1 MEEHS
6 LLATNSVT
14 YYFIYKPFFVW
25 LQKFIPIW
33 IHPNVITLSNLF
45 IVNILSLS
53 GYYTNPYLFSF
64 VLFLYFCLDNLDGIH
79 ARETKQSSSMGEILD
94 HCSDNYNITLIF
106 NMFFSIFGIPDGY
119 LKNVTVLILLYQYC
133 CPNLLHKY
141 DGHTSLSIG
150 FKYLGID
157 DILLSVTILPFVAS
171 YKLLSPN
178 LISLVVKCLWTAGL
192 FHIVVV
198 LKNYYNI
205 YNKTIVGSR
214 KKLSMKRDFLG
225 YLSYG
230 MISYYCYCVYGI
242 YLAGFMNSMYVLYL
256 ILTRE
261 KLKH

>member
-25 LQKFIPIW
+25 LQKFIPVW

-45 IVNILSLS
+45 IVNVLSLS

-79 ARETKQSSSMGEILD
+79 ARETKQSSALGEILD

-106 NMFFSIFGIPDGY
+106 NMFFSIFGILDGY
-119 LKNVTVLILLYQYC
+119 LKNITILILLYQYC

-141 DGHTSLSIG
+141 DGRGSLSIG

-157 DILLSVTILPFVAS
+157 DIILAGTVVPFVAS
-171 YKLLSPN
+171 YKLA
-178 LISLVVKCLWTAGL
+178 SLHLTTMVIKCLWVAAL
-192 FHIVVV
+192 FHIGVV

-205 YNKTIVGSR
+205 YNKTTNKQQV
-214 KKLSMKRDFLG
+214 LSMKHDFIG
-225 YLSYG
+225 YISYG
-230 MISYYCYCVYGI
+230 MVSYYCYRIHGI

-256 ILTRE
+256 ILTR
-261 KLKH
+261 KKFID